1 MILLTALHSREI
13 MSKLRSKRTLRSDL
27 EKIRLWLVAFYVP
40 SNLTKTEFC

>member
-1 MILLTALHSREI
+1 MTLLSALHLREI

-27 EKIRLWLVAFYVP
+27 EKIRLWLVALYVP